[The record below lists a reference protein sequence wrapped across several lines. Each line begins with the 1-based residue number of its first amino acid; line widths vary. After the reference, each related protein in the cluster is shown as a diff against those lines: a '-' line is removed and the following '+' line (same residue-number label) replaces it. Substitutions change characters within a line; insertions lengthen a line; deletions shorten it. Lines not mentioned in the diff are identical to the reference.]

1 MESLFREQLEVRNL
15 LILSYFFKKFLGNQL
30 ITIGGKYMR
39 IFRTNPYAMVPLDED
54 SEEWEQK
61 TKLECM
67 FSFRL
72 LSSPVSVAQ
81 ANIPSKL

>member
-1 MESLFREQLEVRNL
+1 
-15 LILSYFFKKFLGNQL
+15 
-30 ITIGGKYMR
+30 MR